1 MKKLSRKNAGYST
14 KNITENEMAKG
25 LFISFE
31 GADGCG
37 KSTQAKLFAQY
48 LAEQGYEVVLTREPG
63 GTPISEKIRNI
74 ILDPQCK
81 EENPR
86 TEMLLFAAAR
96 AQHVEELI
104 RPSVQAGK
112 IVICDR
118 FVDSSIAYQGY
129 ARGLGQQVEIV
140 NAYAIDGCLPEITFF
155 FDISPEEARR
165 RNSLTDKAD
174 RLELEKEE
182 FYQKVYEGFI
192 ELSKKYADR
201 YVVIDARGSIDDIQQ
216 ELRNHLNS
224 YMAER
229 K

>member
-1 MKKLSRKNAGYST
+1 MD
-14 KNITENEMAKG
+14 KG

-37 KSTQAKLFAQY
+37 KSTQAKLFADY
-48 LAEQGYEVVLTREPG
+48 LKQQGYDVVLTREPG

-74 ILDPQCK
+74 ILDPQLK

-104 RPSVQAGK
+104 RPSVRAGK

-129 ARGLGQQVEIV
+129 ARGLGEQVEIV
-140 NAYAIDGCLPEITFF
+140 NSYAIDGCLPDITFF
-155 FDISPEEARR
+155 FDISPDEARK
-165 RNSLTDKAD
+165 RNSFTDKAD
-174 RLELEKEE
+174 RLELEKNE
-182 FYQKVYEGFI
+182 FYQKVYEGFVA
-192 ELSKKYADR
+192 LSKKFTER
-201 YVVIDARGSIDDIQQ
+201 YVVIDAGGSIDDIQ
-216 ELRNHLNS
+216 EKLRS
-224 YMAER
+224 YFNDVIAN

>member
-1 MKKLSRKNAGYST
+1 LKKLSRKNAGYST

>member
-1 MKKLSRKNAGYST
+1 MKKDTVR
-14 KNITENEMAKG
+14 EEMAKG

-37 KSTQAKLFAQY
+37 KSTQAKIFAEY
-48 LAEQGYEVVLTREPG
+48 LTAKGYEVVLTREPG

-74 ILDPQCK
+74 ILDPQFK

-104 RPSVQAGK
+104 KPSVKAGK

-129 ARGLGQQVEIV
+129 ARGLGKQVEIV
-140 NAYAIDGCLPEITFF
+140 NSYAIDGCLPDITFF
-155 FDISPEEARR
+155 FDISPKEARR

-174 RLELEKEE
+174 RLEQEKEE
-182 FYQKVYEGFI
+182 FYQKVYEGFV
-192 ELSKKYADR
+192 ELSKNNKDR
-201 YVVIDARGSIDDIQQ
+201 YVVIDAKGSIDDIQQ
-216 ELRNHLNS
+216 ELRTYLDS
-224 YMAER
+224 YIAER

>member
-1 MKKLSRKNAGYST
+1 
-14 KNITENEMAKG
+14 MAKG